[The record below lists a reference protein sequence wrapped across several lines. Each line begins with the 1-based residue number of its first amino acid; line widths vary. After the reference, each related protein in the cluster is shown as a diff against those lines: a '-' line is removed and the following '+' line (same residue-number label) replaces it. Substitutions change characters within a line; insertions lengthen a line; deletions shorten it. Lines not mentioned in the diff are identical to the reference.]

1 MKTRM
6 LIELSVASYLAIALS
21 FIRRII
27 AKAKPTQLKFD
38 LKFQNLYS
46 SKFLGLIKAHC
57 MPADNHTF
65 DLYIKLC
72 DLNKNYADQ
81 KYDRL
86 HVRLMSIPRR
96 TSILD
101 KAVEL
106 NNSLM
111 KKYNITVGSNPIDI
125 IPDTNEKIIAPI
137 PEAITLDDATR
148 TGLVD
153 PNVRQM
159 LITEFIRPITQKM
172 NSIIQLSNGN
182 S

>member
-1 MKTRM
+1 MKSSM
-6 LIELSVASYLAIALS
+6 FIELRVASYLAIALS

-27 AKAKPTQLKFD
+27 RKAKPTQLKFD

-65 DLYIKLC
+65 DLYVHLC
-72 DLNKNYADQ
+72 ELNTNYADE

-86 HVRLMSIPRR
+86 HVRLMSIPRQ
-96 TSILD
+96 TSVVD
-101 KAVEL
+101 KAMEL
-106 NNSLM
+106 NLSLTR
-111 KKYNITVGSNPIDI
+111 KYNITVGSNPIDI
-125 IPDTNEKIIAPI
+125 IQDTKEKIIAPI

-159 LITEFIRPITQKM
+159 LITEFISPLNKFIEQ
-172 NSIIQLSNGN
+172 GHHD
-182 S
+182 

>member
-1 MKTRM
+1 MKSSM

-27 AKAKPTQLKFD
+27 SKAKPTQLKFD

-65 DLYIKLC
+65 DLYIPLRL
-72 DLNKNYADQ
+72 LNKNYADK
-81 KYDRL
+81 KYDSL

-96 TSILD
+96 TSVLD
-101 KAVEL
+101 KALEL
-106 NNSLM
+106 DNALQ
-111 KKYNITVGSNPIDI
+111 KKYNITVGSNPIQT
-125 IPDTNEKIIAPI
+125 IPDTTKQIIAPI

-159 LITEFIRPITQKM
+159 LITEFISPLNKFIKQAHHE
-172 NSIIQLSNGN
+172 
-182 S
+182 

>member
-1 MKTRM
+1 MKSRM

-38 LKFQNLYS
+38 LKFQDLHS
-46 SKFLGLIKAHC
+46 SKFYGLINVHC

-65 DLYIKLC
+65 DLYIPLRE
-72 DLNKNYADQ
+72 LNKNYADQ
-81 KYDRL
+81 RYDRL
-86 HVRLMSIPRR
+86 HVRLMSVPRR

-101 KAVEL
+101 KALEL

-111 KKYNITVGSNPIDI
+111 EKYNITVGSNPIDI
-125 IPDTNEKIIAPI
+125 IPDTKETIIAPI

-159 LITEFIRPITQKM
+159 LITEFISPLNKLIEKDHHE
-172 NSIIQLSNGN
+172 
-182 S
+182 

>member
-1 MKTRM
+1 M

-27 AKAKPTQLKFD
+27 SKAKPTQLKFD
-38 LKFQNLYS
+38 LKFQNLRS
-46 SKFLGLIKAHC
+46 SKFYGLIDVHC

-65 DLYIKLC
+65 DLYIHLRY
-72 DLNKNYADQ
+72 LNKNYADQ

-96 TSILD
+96 TSVLD
-101 KAVEL
+101 KALEL

-111 KKYNITVGSNPIDI
+111 EKYNITVGGNPIEI

-159 LITEFIRPITQKM
+159 LITEFISP
-172 NSIIQLSNGN
+172 LSKFIKQEHHE
-182 S
+182 